1 MKTNIKSVLLMFLL
15 AGTTVFTS
23 CESFD
28 SINENPNAPTPEK
41 IDPMYLLSPV
51 FIRSTYNV
59 DLYQRIHNL
68 YVDTYAQYFSN
79 DKYSS
84 NVCVPN
90 NDWTQQYWDAHW
102 GWIANLNEI
111 IRNYGEDPK
120 YANLVQVARIW
131 RVWTF
136 GRATDLFGDIPYS
149 RACDDSG
156 EAAPYDPQK
165 DIYYDMVKEL
175 AEASAALNLSGDK
188 LGSGDLIFQGDIA
201 RWKSFANSMRLRLA
215 MRMTEAD
222 PGKAKQEAEAAVK
235 AEGGLLKSIE
245 EDVKIVRK
253 NNYYQVDYGFYNGVS
268 HLFNGGRM
276 TMSYSMQKLLTNLG
290 GIPFPKKP
298 SYKEV
303 PDYCD
308 PRGPIYFN
316 VTNKFNGAGEEYQG
330 RWRGVPAGYTKAV
343 SLEPNNV
350 NKNNS
355 RVGVYFVG
363 STKEP
368 DVEFTVQM
376 DRDQTL
382 MYYSEVCF
390 LRAEGALRGWD
401 MGGTAKD
408 FYEAGIRASM
418 KEVEI
423 TDDVIDAYL
432 ASPMP
437 NLYGTTVPFD
447 HDINAANNS
456 QLAKIITQK
465 YLSGFPDNGWEAWAD
480 YRRLSLPTL
489 DPFAMPEPGYVLE
502 KGAMGWKGS
511 LRRILYPA
519 QEAIVNETNYKE
531 AAARMGGD
539 KTTTRMWWDEGK

>member
-41 IDPMYLLSPV
+41 IDPVYLLSPV

-120 YANLVQVARIW
+120 YTNLVQVARIW

-175 AEASAALNLSGDK
+175 AEASVALNLNGDK

-201 RWKSFANSMRLRLA
+201 RWKAFANSMRLRLA

-303 PDYCD
+303 PEYCD

-316 VTNKFNGAGEEYQG
+316 VTNKYNGAGEEYQG
-330 RWRGVPAGYTKAV
+330 RWRGVPAGYTQAV

-432 ASPMP
+432 TSPMP

-519 QEAIVNETNYKE
+519 QEAIVNEANYKE

-539 KTTTRMWWDEGK
+539 KTTTRMWWDAGK

>member
-1 MKTNIKSVLLMFLL
+1 MKTKIKSYLLMCVL
-15 AGTTVFTS
+15 AGAASLTS

-28 SINENPNAPTPEK
+28 SINENPNSPTPEK
-41 IDPMYLLSPV
+41 IDPVYLLTPV

-102 GWIANLNEI
+102 GWIANLNEV
-111 IRNYGEDPK
+111 IRNSQDNPK
-120 YANLVQVARIW
+120 HTNLVQVARIW

-156 EAAPYDPQK
+156 EAAPYDLQK

-175 AEASAALNLSGDK
+175 AEASAALNADGDN
-188 LGSGDLIFQGDIA
+188 LGTGDLIFNGDVA
-201 RWKSFANSMRLRLA
+201 RWKAFANSMRLRLA
-215 MRMTEAD
+215 MRMTEVD
-222 PGKAKQEAEAAVK
+222 PAKAKLEAEAAVK
-235 AEGGLLKSIE
+235 AAGGLLSSIS
-245 EDVKIVRK
+245 EDVKIARK
-253 NNYYQVDYGFYNGVS
+253 NSYYQVDYGFYNAVS

-290 GIPFPKKP
+290 GIPFPKKDT
-298 SYKEV
+298 YKEV
-303 PDYCD
+303 PEYCD

-316 VTNKFNGAGEEYQG
+316 VTNEYNGAGEEYRG
-330 RWRGVPAGYTKAV
+330 RWKGVPAGYTKAI

-363 STKEP
+363 STKET
-368 DVEFTVQM
+368 DVPFTVQM

-382 MYYSEVCF
+382 MYYAEVCF

-418 KEVEI
+418 QEVEI
-423 TDDVIDAYL
+423 PEEVINQYL
-432 ASPMP
+432 TSTMP

-447 HDINAANNS
+447 HNTNGENNS

-489 DPFAMPEPGYVLE
+489 DPFAMPETGYVIE

-519 QEAIVNETNYKE
+519 KEAIVNEANYKE
-531 AAARMGGD
+531 ASTRIGGD
-539 KTTTRMWWDEGK
+539 KTTTRMWWDAQK